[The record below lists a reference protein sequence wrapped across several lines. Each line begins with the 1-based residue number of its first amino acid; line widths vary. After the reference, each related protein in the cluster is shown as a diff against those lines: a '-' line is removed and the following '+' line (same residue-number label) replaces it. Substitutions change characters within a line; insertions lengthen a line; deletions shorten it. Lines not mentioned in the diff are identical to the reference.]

1 MRHTA
6 VGEQTKRRIL
16 AVCVRLFLEQG
27 YHKTTVAQITKL
39 AGVSNSSFQHLFR
52 AKDGVLT
59 ELLKFMYDSQFGVA
73 RSAVGSDLP
82 KVCVYALET
91 AIQLAIVEMN
101 ENLRDIYVEAYTQ
114 DEALRYI
121 YEKTAKELYQ
131 IFGSYQPQLTQEDF
145 YMMEIGSGGMMRS
158 YMASP
163 CEGEMTL
170 ERKVNSFLQLA
181 LRAYCVPEAEVQ
193 QALAFVGGIDLRQTA
208 GHVMRQLFEALA
220 MHFDFSYSRQIADAK
235 TEREA

>member
-6 VGEQTKRRIL
+6 VGEQTKKRIL
-16 AVCVRLFLEQG
+16 AVCVKLFLEQG
-27 YHKTTVAQITKL
+27 YQRTTVAQITKL

-73 RSAVGSDLP
+73 RSAVNNELP
-82 KVCVYALET
+82 KVFVYALET
-91 AIQLAIVEMN
+91 AIQLAIVEIN

-114 DEALRYI
+114 EEALRYI
-121 YEKTAKELYQ
+121 NEKTAKELSQ

-145 YMMEIGSGGMMRS
+145 YIMEVGSGGMMRS
-158 YMASP
+158 YMAYR

-181 LRAYCVPEAEVQ
+181 LRAYCVPEEEVQ
-193 QALAFVGGIDLRQTA
+193 QALAFVGSIDLRQTA
-208 GHVMRQLFEALA
+208 DRVMRQLFETLA
-220 MHFDFSYSRQIADAK
+220 MHFDFSYSGQPTDAK
-235 TEREA
+235 MEREA